1 MSVELDDHEIKKKYK
16 DSSRTYVPIR
26 FVMGLGNWRD
36 RRDQWKED
44 GCFSGSGL
52 NIVYA
57 STAEEM

>member
-1 MSVELDDHEIKKKYK
+1 
-16 DSSRTYVPIR
+16 VPIR